1 MSYNFLVPVSKGLL
15 KEELSVH
22 PGLWAHQF
30 SFLTQASC
38 EATWPDE
45 DLWASVPTSV
55 KHYSTQMCELATFEM
70 VTYSD
75 IPLMEAIFCIFV
87 FSSLWF
93 SFFKVCCHFIFYFYY
108 LTDVEGNLTGL
119 SVSTNAI
126 YQAAEITL
134 QGLFSELHWINNTR
148 LFKHTCLLPTW
159 SKWFDYLFTE
169 IMTQGA
175 DYGFNFIWLM
185 DLDFSCTLSIYAY
198 PPTVQLPRWYAFFCA
213 CVSHLKSGDDIV
225 E

>member
-1 MSYNFLVPVSKGLL
+1 M
-15 KEELSVH
+15 KEEFFVY
-22 PGLWAHQF
+22 PGIWASQF
-30 SFLTQASC
+30 SFSVQASW
-38 EATWPDE
+38 EATRPDE
-45 DLWASVPTSV
+45 DLWASTPTSV
-55 KHYSTQMCELATFEM
+55 KYYSTQMCELATFKM

-75 IPLMEAIFCIFV
+75 TPLMETIYIQFFL
-87 FSSLWF
+87 FSDLWF

-108 LTDVEGNLTGL
+108 LIDAEGNLTGL

-126 YQAAEITL
+126 YQAVEITL

-148 LFKHTCLLPTW
+148 LLKHICLLPTW
-159 SKWFDYLFTE
+159 SKWFDYLITE

-198 PPTVQLPRWYAFFCA
+198 PPTVQLPHWYAFFFFA
-213 CVSHLKSGDDIV
+213 CVCLIWSV
-225 E
+225 EMI